1 MNNYIYYKLLN
12 VLVFFLFFIDMFV
25 FIVIIVC
32 EGDIEIIVYIFE
44 VFENKFFVIIMKGFG
59 KVVDLVFD
67 FL

>member
-1 MNNYIYYKLLN
+1 MYCF
-12 VLVFFLFFIDMFV
+12 FFLFFIDMFV

>member
-12 VLVFFLFFIDMFV
+12 VLFFFLFFIDMFV

>member
-1 MNNYIYYKLLN
+1 MYWG
-12 VLVFFLFFIDMFV
+12 FFLFFIDMFV